1 MSEHDTFE
9 ADRLDE
15 TEQELLAEDG
25 VLSDDGD
32 GLPDEVRAEL
42 AALDALEAES
52 ATDAERALAE
62 VQAEL
67 DAQRA
72 ATRSA
77 VSRYREALLTAEPD
91 LPPDLVA
98 GDTLEAL
105 EASVAVARE
114 TVARIRARL
123 TSAAPAASG
132 MGRGFP
138 VGAPARGGT
147 SRSALSSAEKIAA
160 GLASAGARR

>member
-1 MSEHDTFE
+1 MSERGGFE
-9 ADRLDE
+9 DDL
-15 TEQELLAEDG
+15 ELGEDA
-25 VLSDDGD
+25 VTDDGD

-42 AALDALEAES
+42 EAVAALEAD
-52 ATDAERALAE
+52 ATSEAERALAE

-77 VSRYREALLTAEPD
+77 VSRYREALLAAEPE

-105 EASVAVARE
+105 DASVGVARE

-123 TSAAPAASG
+123 AASEAPA
-132 MGRGFP
+132 RGFP
-138 VGAPARGGT
+138 VGAPARGLP
-147 SRSALSSAEKIAA
+147 SRSALSSAEKIAV
-160 GLASAGARR
+160 GLASSGARR